1 MICGSVIRR
10 KTISLRVC
18 FEGNLLLAA
27 HCAEKKKKTLLK
39 IFFFKNASETKEKS
53 TTVRVNVDWLKEV
66 KAEVVHRLAEL
77 STK

>member
-10 KTISLRVC
+10 KTISLHVC
-18 FEGNLLLAA
+18 FEGNPLLAA
-27 HCAEKKKKTLLK
+27 YCAEEKKALLK
-39 IFFFKNASETKEKS
+39 IFFFKNASEAKDKS

-66 KAEVVHRLAEL
+66 KAEVVHRLAEP

>member
-1 MICGSVIRR
+1 MICGSVVRR

-18 FEGNLLLAA
+18 FEGNPLLAA
-27 HCAEKKKKTLLK
+27 HCAEKKNTLLK

-77 STK
+77 STT